1 MIPFQIFFSSPMNS
15 FCRCENSLKNKSC
28 GYTYSWMLLHYLW
41 SWEFKQPQCSS
52 SLHLSAL
59 RFFFS
64 CRQQNYAY
72 PFSQLKFLTF
82 VSHVRW
88 KCYWTAV
95 ASTFSLSC
103 ISNISIAYT
112 LSRAM
117 LKCICAS
124 CKLHLML
131 FLTAY
136 PYDNILVNSL
146 YLKEQE
152 LPLNNQRVFIL
163 KSCKS

>member
-1 MIPFQIFFSSPMNS
+1 M
-15 FCRCENSLKNKSC
+15 
-28 GYTYSWMLLHYLW
+28 
-41 SWEFKQPQCSS
+41 WEFFKKQIMWLYLFLNAFALSVKLGVQAAPVSQLLAFICSYI
-52 SLHLSAL
+52 
-59 RFFFS
+59 FFS

-103 ISNISIAYT
+103 ISNISIVYT

-117 LKCICAS
+117 LKCICAA

-152 LPLNNQRVFIL
+152 LPLNSQRVFIL